1 MWFLKKSGKFWILM
15 VFFIRKQLT
24 PLYDTQH
31 PINVFLIKSAST
43 TFTMAKICKTSLLCR
58 LRADPSRCNSSNKQN
73 SLIQQNH
80 QHFWTIYANFCVLW
94 DYGLMIFQ
102 CLFTIVKNW
111 NIVLLLCLWHIDL
124 LENLGKVRTSSHT
137 LITRSHSTFRR
148 DVSMV

>member
-1 MWFLKKSGKFWILM
+1 MDFNGFFHTQTIDSFIWYPTPYECISLQKRKHNLHYGKNLQA
-15 VFFIRKQLT
+15 FF
-24 PLYDTQH
+24 
-31 PINVFLIKSAST
+31 A
-43 TFTMAKICKTSLLCR
+43 SLLCR

-80 QHFWTIYANFCVLW
+80 QHFWTSHANFYVLW

-111 NIVLLLCLWHIDL
+111 NIVLLLCLWHIDS

-148 DVSMV
+148 DTSMV